1 MDQSVAW
8 LNAHGR
14 HPYLLIEDWEM
25 PVFRTRFAETSAL
38 GDLRLAPTLAYRG
51 YGSTDTVYL
60 FD

>member
-1 MDQSVAW
+1 
-8 LNAHGR
+8 
-14 HPYLLIEDWEM
+14 M